1 MWSTKQKMSDF
12 DPICYQSTKYHN
24 SHSEARDKFLIENF
38 GEEWLADMK
47 AQGHFGGDWCPAMIG
62 KPKDGLSSP
71 VVGKEVWVENN
82 GKQ

>member
-1 MWSTKQKMSDF
+1 MWSMNQKMTDF

-38 GEEWLADMK
+38 GEEWLAEMK
-47 AQGHFGGDWCPAMIG
+47 AHGHFGGDGWPAMIG

-71 VVGKEVWVENN
+71 VVGKEVWIENN
-82 GKQ
+82 GEQ